1 MYSITFTSYNSHQL
15 GRIEALPTI
24 LSDQF
29 LLWPFYQ
36 EVSCF
41 SHSTWTVPASTIQLN
56 SSCPNHSIEQFKP
69 QPSIRTIATQTITL
83 ERFLSLPFRWTIPA
97 PNHSTNP
104 FLPKPPIRTVPSPA
118 IPPNSSCSNH
128 YIRTA
133 SAPTILP
140 ELLLLQPLYQ
150 EISCSGHLTS
160 TVPAPTILSQQLFSQ
175 LFCQMSSCSS

>member
-1 MYSITFTSYNSHQL
+1 MCSITFTSYNSYQL

-29 LLWPFYQ
+29 LLQPFYQ
-36 EVSCF
+36 EVSCS
-41 SHSTWTVPASTIQLN
+41 SHSTWTVPASIQWN

-69 QPSIRTIATQTITL
+69 QPSIRTIATQTITP
-83 ERFLSLPFRWTIPA
+83 ERFLSQPFQWTIPA

-104 FLPKPPIRTVPSPA
+104 FLPHSPIRTVPSPA

-140 ELLLLQPLYQ
+140 ALLLRQPLYQ
-150 EISCSGHLTS
+150 EISCSDHLTS
-160 TVPAPTILSQQLFSQ
+160 TVPVPTILSQQLFSQ